1 MTHLPPIL
9 TRALVPCPCCSR
21 RRLHR
26 RRADVLE
33 QLASLAA
40 GLSPWQVLV
49 LAATVA
55 TVAVTLIDWRRR

>member
-1 MTHLPPIL
+1 
-9 TRALVPCPCCSR
+9 
-21 RRLHR
+21 
-26 RRADVLE
+26 VLE